1 MHKYAFILLAVTMP
15 LLSPSLRACDSCDS
29 GSGIVHFKD
38 GLTPNGPVDTG
49 SSRGDTEGY
58 SCIKYPFRDYG
69 PVRVAPPVQAPPK
82 PTS

>member
-1 MHKYAFILLAVTMP
+1 MHKYAFMLVAVAILA
-15 LLSPSLRACDSCDS
+15 LSTSLRACDSCDS

-49 SSRGDTEGY
+49 YSRGDTESSGRY
-58 SCIKYPFRDYG
+58 IFRDYG
-69 PVRVAPPVQAPPK
+69 PVRVAPPVQEPAK

>member
-38 GLTPNGPVDTG
+38 GLTPNGPVDTTY
-49 SSRGDTEGY
+49 RPGDTEGY
-58 SCIKYPFRDYG
+58 CTKYTFRDYG
-69 PVRVAPPVQAPPK
+69 PVRVTPPVQAPPK